1 MLGYLI
7 LARRRIRLTLYP
19 AVAVRTESARFVRRH
34 RTLQR
39 RFRRSCLTAANR
51 LRASRSAGR
60 SRKTCFTAAAP
71 RSGAPAVPGDRT
83 HFPEPEELEPLLTEG
98 ARQAGLLLKNAF
110 RTELCRRVARRAM
123 IEKLNNRK
131 CRKRRDAF
139 S

>member
-1 MLGYLI
+1 VLD
-7 LARRRIRLTLYP
+7 
-19 AVAVRTESARFVRRH
+19 
-34 RTLQR
+34 
-39 RFRRSCLTAANR
+39 
-51 LRASRSAGR
+51 
-60 SRKTCFTAAAP
+60 AAARLVLP
-71 RSGAPAVPGDRT
+71 PPLPDLERLPYQEIGLT
-83 HFPEPEELEPLLTEG
+83 FPEPEELEPLLTEG